1 MANDLFYLFVC
12 YNALHLNSSLHLE
25 INVILLTSLKGK
37 NDFCD
42 HIADGE
48 TLVLR
53 V

>member
-1 MANDLFYLFVC
+1 MAFFVCLFVC

-25 INVILLTSLKGK
+25 INVILRTSLKGK